1 MLVRGYNL
9 TNKIQP
15 LKVKLFGK
23 EATTIVNLLGEGMIE
38 KVTSDLQPAE
48 IRTYEFD

>member
-9 TNKIQP
+9 TDKIQS
-15 LKVKLFGK
+15 LEVKLFGK
-23 EATTIVNLLGEGMIE
+23 QATAIVNLLGVRMTEE
-38 KVTSDLQPAE
+38 VTSDLQPAE